1 MFDIYGNYTSAKVY
15 ALKCDKDAVTQIYD
29 LCNHPVYK
37 DAKIRIMPDVHSG
50 VGCTVGTT
58 VSMTRNA
65 VIPSIVGADIGC
77 GVLTVFFKSENEID
91 FKALDSFITENIPYG
106 MAIRKKAHKGIT
118 SKVKD
123 ELYGFVSDLK
133 MYKSESAFLR
143 SIGTLGGGNHYI
155 EIGMTED
162 GRYALSV
169 HSGSRAIGKCAS
181 EYFSDLAKTYVTE
194 KGITGI
200 KRSMP
205 YIENENYELY
215 LKEME
220 RCVSF
225 AALSRRLICEDI
237 LNYLELSPL
246 DSFDTIHN
254 YIERHRDGSITLRKG
269 AVSAKLGERLAIPMN
284 MRDGVLVCEGLGN
297 GDWNFSAPHG
307 AGRLLSRAEAKTQ
320 ISLDS
325 YKESMVGINTWSVID
340 STVDE
345 SPMAYKPMQEIL
357 SQIGDTVRIVD
368 LIKPLYN
375 FKARSLKGI

>member
-1 MFDIYGNYTSAKVY
+1 MFDIYGNYTSAKIY
-15 ALKCDKDAVTQIYD
+15 AIKCDNDALAQIYD

-77 GVLTVFFKSENEID
+77 GVLTVFFNTDNDID
-91 FKALDSFITENIPYG
+91 FKALDNFISEKIPYG
-106 MAIRKKAHKGIT
+106 MAIRKNAHKGIS
-118 SKVKD
+118 SKVRD
-123 ELYGFVSDLK
+123 ELYGLVSDLK

-155 EIGMTED
+155 EIGRTAD
-162 GRYALSV
+162 GKFALSV
-169 HSGSRAIGKCAS
+169 HSGSRGIGKCVA
-181 EYFSDLAKTYVTE
+181 ECFSDLAKKYVFD

-225 AALSRRLICEDI
+225 AALSRKLICEDI
-237 LNYLELSPL
+237 LNFLELSPE

-254 YIERHRDGSITLRKG
+254 YIERHRDGSITVRKG
-269 AVSAKLGERLAIPMN
+269 AVSAKQGERLVIPIN
-284 MRDGVLVCEGLGN
+284 MRDGVLFCEGLGN
-297 GDWNFSAPHG
+297 ADWNFSAPHG
-307 AGRLLSRAEAKTQ
+307 AGRLLSRTEAKVQ

-325 YKESMVGINTWSVID
+325 YKESMSGINTWSVMD

-345 SPMAYKPMQEIL
+345 SPMAYKPMAEIL
-357 SQIGDTVRIVD
+357 LDINDTVRIVD
-368 LIKPLYN
+368 IIKPLYN